1 MTGSENKKRQSHFHV
16 TAFIEP
22 PIGIESQR
30 RTVNDLLITSQL
42 LYRNAEPQ
50 LS

>member
-22 PIGIESQR
+22 PIGIEPM
-30 RTVNDLLITSQL
+30 T
-42 LYRNAEPQ
+42 Y
-50 LS
+50 